1 MKKIFYL
8 SLLTISILGI
18 PLCIFG
24 IVNTGVSLK
33 YETNN
38 PNDCISLVTG
48 QDLCLIIKTLQGLF
62 IICILIA
69 AMLLFFRKKLLTK

>member
-8 SLLTISILGI
+8 TLLAISILGI
-18 PLCIFG
+18 PLSIFG

-33 YETNN
+33 YETKNS
-38 PNDCISLVTG
+38 NDCLSIVTG
-48 QDLCLIIKTLQGLF
+48 QDLCLTIKILQGLF
-62 IICILIA
+62 VICILVA